1 VTRRRKR
8 SEARPAEVAGPG
20 SEARLAEVAGPGPE
34 ARPFDVEGE
43 VSNLRC
49 LLARASA
56 LVLATESG
64 IERAPW
70 GDDAD
75 EDRRRV
81 EDLSHLVGAA
91 GEALKVAMDNG
102 AQLAARLAKLTAA
115 RIDAALAKYS
125 SGGA

>member
-1 VTRRRKR
+1 MTRRRRGSKER
-8 SEARPAEVAGPG
+8 PSDVARQG
-20 SEARLAEVAGPGPE
+20 SEE
-34 ARPFDVEGE
+34 RPFDVEAE

-56 LVLATESG
+56 FVFAAESG

-70 GDDAD
+70 GDNAV
-75 EDRRRV
+75 EDHRRL

-102 AQLAARLAKLTAA
+102 AQLSARLAK
-115 RIDAALAKYS
+115 RIDAVLAKYS
-125 SGGA
+125 TEGA